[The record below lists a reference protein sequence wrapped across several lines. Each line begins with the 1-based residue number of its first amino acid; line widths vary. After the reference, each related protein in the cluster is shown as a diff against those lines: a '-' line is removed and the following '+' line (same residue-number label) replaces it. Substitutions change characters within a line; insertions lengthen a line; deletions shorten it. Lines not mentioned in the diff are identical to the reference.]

1 MISGESNM
9 SQLKSSKTPPSDT
22 IILGG
27 SQDDV
32 TRCKEDLRWI
42 LEGCSMSNQSQ

>member
-1 MISGESNM
+1 M